1 MEREAEM
8 GVASG
13 RLSGKRAIVTGAS
26 AGIGRATAER
36 LAGEGARVGL
46 IARERAGLEAVA
58 SVITDAGGEALAL
71 PADVSDEAGL
81 SVAIDRAAALW
92 GGLDIVVSN
101 AGIEVPGR
109 DAPVHELDLEVW
121 QQVMAVNLTGQF
133 LACKHG
139 LRHLLD
145 SGGGAVVCV
154 GSPCGIMGFCANE
167 PAYSASKA
175 GVMSMA
181 RVMAADYVERG
192 IRVNVVIPGL
202 IDTRMNEYVM
212 KDPVL
217 REKWTSG
224 IPMKRAG
231 TPEET
236 AAVITFLVSDEA
248 SYVTGSSYV
257 VDGGQ
262 TIM

>member
-1 MEREAEM
+1 MNAT
-8 GVASG
+8 SG
-13 RLSGKRAIVTGAS
+13 RLQDKRAVVTGAS
-26 AGIGRATAER
+26 FGIGRATALR
-36 LAGEGARVGL
+36 FAAEGARVGL
-46 IARERAGLEAVA
+46 IARRDGPLSEVTALIEER
-58 SVITDAGGEALAL
+58 GGEALAMS
-71 PADVSDEAGL
+71 ADVSDEASL
-81 SVAIDRAAALW
+81 SGAIDRVADAF

-101 AGIEVPGR
+101 AGIEVP
-109 DAPVHELDLEVW
+109 DADARVHELELSVW
-121 QQVMAVNLTGQF
+121 EQIMATNLTGQF

-139 LRHLLD
+139 VRHLLKQ
-145 SGGGAVVCV
+145 GGGSVVCV
-154 GSPCGIMGFCANE
+154 GSPCGIMGFCTNE

-181 RVMAADYVERG
+181 RVMAADYVDDG

-202 IDTRMNEYVM
+202 IDTPMNDYVM
-212 KDPVL
+212 KDPEL
-217 REKWTSG
+217 REKWTAG

-231 TPEET
+231 SADET
-236 AAVITFLVSDEA
+236 AAVILFLASDEA

>member
-1 MEREAEM
+1 MTATN
-8 GVASG
+8 G
-13 RLSGKRAIVTGAS
+13 RLAGKRAIVTGAS
-26 AGIGRATAER
+26 LGIGRAAAER
-36 LAGEGARVGL
+36 LATEGARVGL
-46 IARERAGLEAVA
+46 IARRQGPLDEAVA
-58 SVITDAGGEALAL
+58 AIAAAGGEALAL
-71 PADVSDEAGL
+71 PADVSDEAAL
-81 SVAIDRAAALW
+81 SAAIDRAAEAW

-101 AGIEVPGR
+101 AGIEVPDE
-109 DAPVHELDLEVW
+109 DAPVHRLDLAVW
-121 QQVMAVNLTGQF
+121 QRIMATNLTGQF

-139 LRHLLD
+139 VRHLLE

-154 GSPCGIMGFCANE
+154 GSPCGIMGFCTNE

-175 GVMSMA
+175 GVMAMA
-181 RVMAADYVERG
+181 RVMAADYVDQG

-202 IDTRMNEYVM
+202 IDTPMNDYVM

-231 TPEET
+231 TAEET
-236 AAVITFLVSDEA
+236 AAVIAFLASDDA
-248 SYVTGSSYV
+248 SYVVGSSYV

>member
-1 MEREAEM
+1 MEM
-8 GVASG
+8 TVTSG
-13 RLSGKRAIVTGAS
+13 RLAGKRAIVTGAS
-26 AGIGRATAER
+26 LGIGRATAER
-36 LAGEGARVGL
+36 LAAEGARVGL
-46 IARERAGLEAVA
+46 IARRKGPLDKVVA
-58 SVITDAGGEALAL
+58 AITANGGEALAL
-71 PADVSDEAGL
+71 TADVSDEAAV
-81 SVAIDRAAALW
+81 SAAIDQAADAW

-101 AGIEVPGR
+101 AGIEVPDE
-109 DAPVHELDLEVW
+109 DAPVHRLDLAVW
-121 QQVMAVNLTGQF
+121 QRVLATNLTGQF

-139 LRHLLD
+139 VRHLLK
-145 SGGGAVVCV
+145 SGGGGSVVCV
-154 GSPCGIMGFCANE
+154 GSPCGIMGFCTNE
-167 PAYSASKA
+167 PAYSDSKA

-181 RVMAADYVERG
+181 RVMAADYVGDG

-202 IDTRMNEYVM
+202 IDTPMNDYVM
-212 KDPVL
+212 KDPEL

-231 TPEET
+231 TAEET
-236 AAVITFLVSDEA
+236 AAVIAFLASDEA

>member
-1 MEREAEM
+1 MNES
-8 GVASG
+8 SG
-13 RLSGKRAIVTGAS
+13 RLEGKRAIVTGAS
-26 AGIGRATAER
+26 FGIGRATALR
-36 LAGEGARVGL
+36 FAAEGARVGL
-46 IARERAGLEAVA
+46 IARRVEPLAEVA
-58 SVITDAGGEALAL
+58 KRIEDGGGEALAL
-71 PADVSDEAGL
+71 PADVSLESSL
-81 SVAIDRAAALW
+81 SAAIDRAAEAF
-92 GGLDIVVSN
+92 GGIDIVVSN
-101 AGIEVPGR
+101 AGIEVP
-109 DAPVHELDLEVW
+109 DADARVHDLELATW
-121 QQVMAVNLTGQF
+121 ERVMATNLTGQF

-139 LRHLLD
+139 VRHLLQA
-145 SGGGAVVCV
+145 GGGAVVCV
-154 GSPCGIMGFCANE
+154 GSPCGIMGFCTNE

-181 RVMAADYVERG
+181 RVMAADYVDDG

-202 IDTRMNEYVM
+202 IDTPMNEYVM
-212 KDPVL
+212 KDPEL

-231 TPEET
+231 SADET
-236 AAVITFLVSDEA
+236 AAVILFLASDEA

>member
-1 MEREAEM
+1 MTATN
-8 GVASG
+8 G
-13 RLSGKRAIVTGAS
+13 RLAGKRAIVTGAS
-26 AGIGRATAER
+26 LGIGRAAAER
-36 LAGEGARVGL
+36 FAAEGARVGL
-46 IARERAGLEAVA
+46 IARRQEPLDEVVA
-58 SVITDAGGEALAL
+58 AIAAAGGEALAL
-71 PADVSDEAGL
+71 PADVSDEAAL
-81 SVAIDRAAALW
+81 SAAIDRAAHAW

-101 AGIEVPGR
+101 AGIEVPDE
-109 DAPVHELDLEVW
+109 DAPVHRLDLAVW
-121 QQVMAVNLTGQF
+121 QRIMATNLTGQF

-139 LRHLLD
+139 VRHLLE

-154 GSPCGIMGFCANE
+154 GSPCGIMGFCTNE

-181 RVMAADYVERG
+181 RVMATDYVDQG

-202 IDTRMNEYVM
+202 IDTPMNDYVM
-212 KDPVL
+212 ADPVL

-231 TPEET
+231 TAEET
-236 AAVITFLVSDEA
+236 AAVILFLASDEA

-262 TIM
+262 TIV